1 MAEEASKNHTP
12 TSSSE
17 LLTSAKTVAE
27 AAQLAASQ
35 QTDKI
40 DKAKVAGAAE
50 DILEAAKSYGK
61 LDENSGI
68 GQYVGKAEGY
78 LHQFSTSSSET
89 ETKTVAAPP
98 KGEEKDKAS
107 DPPAEPHKEES
118 KGEDGIGGLMNV
130 AKSGLGGFFK

>member
-12 TSSSE
+12 TSASD
-17 LLTSAKTVAE
+17 LMTSAKTVAE

-78 LHQFSTSSSET
+78 LHQFSSSSET
-89 ETKTVAAPP
+89 ETKTEAAPP
-98 KGEEKDKAS
+98 KDGDQEKDKAS
-107 DPPAEPHKEES
+107 PHKEES
-118 KGEDGIGGLMNV
+118 KGEDGGLMNV
-130 AKSGLGGFFK
+130 AKGLGGFFK